1 VGDREDRLSRVEA
14 LVAPVLEAH
23 GLALVDADWRRQ
35 GRRWVLTFYV
45 DKPGGV
51 GLADCQRLSREVGD
65 LLDAAGII
73 EESYDL
79 EVSSPGLEREL
90 RKDRELEWAVGRQ
103 VRCWLREPRQG
114 RTEVA
119 GRLVGVSPEALTLAG
134 PGGGTEVVPRGLLAR
149 VRLVF
154 EGPPAGRRA

>member
-1 VGDREDRLSRVEA
+1 VGDHEDRLSRVET

-35 GRRWVLTFYV
+35 GRRWVLTLYV

-65 LLDAAGII
+65 LLDAAGVI
-73 EESYDL
+73 EASYDL

-90 RKDRELEWAVGRQ
+90 RKDREFQWAMGRQ
-103 VRCWLREPRQG
+103 IRCWLREPREG
-114 RTEVA
+114 RTEVV
-119 GRLVGVSPEALTLAG
+119 GRLVGVSPEALTLVG
-134 PGGGTEVVPRGLLAR
+134 PGGDTEILPRGLLTR

-154 EGPPAGRRA
+154 EGRQAGRRA